1 MASDAK
7 NIVVAHKEEMKKLYG
22 FSLDISD
29 IETKDNEKLEE
40 LFNKQND
47 AFKNKVWTKE
57 KTKEYFKCLLG

>member
-1 MASDAK
+1 
-7 NIVVAHKEEMKKLYG
+7 MKKLYG
-22 FSLDISD
+22 FSLNISD
-29 IETKDNEKLEE
+29 VETKDNEKLKE